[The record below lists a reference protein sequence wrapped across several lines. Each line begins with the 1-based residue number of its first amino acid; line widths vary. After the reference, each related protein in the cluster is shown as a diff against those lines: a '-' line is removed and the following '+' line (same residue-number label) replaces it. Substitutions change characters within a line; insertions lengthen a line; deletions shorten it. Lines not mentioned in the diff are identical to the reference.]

1 MREVWGA
8 RMNRFQTTRWSLVL
22 DAGKDPAQARVALES
37 LCRTYRP
44 PVHAYIRGHHYT
56 AESAEDLTQAF
67 FARFIEQ
74 GYYLKADPQR
84 GRFRGLLLTAL
95 KRFLGDVLDQEKT
108 LKRGGHAKVRSLDSL
123 VGDSGLLDQE
133 TPESAFHRSWAHTV
147 VKGAL
152 RRLRDEAK
160 AAGKAELFD
169 ALSVFI
175 AERPD
180 DADYERVAARFGM
193 RRNTLA
199 VGVHRL
205 RQRLRELIREQ
216 LAETSA
222 GDEELDNE
230 LRELGKSFDL
240 LAP

>member
-1 MREVWGA
+1 
-8 RMNRFQTTRWSLVL
+8 MNHFQTTRWSMVL
-22 DAGKDPAQARVALES
+22 NAGKNPEQARSALES

-44 PVHAYIRGHHYT
+44 PVHAYILGHHYT
-56 AESAEDLTQAF
+56 AESAEDLTQTF

-74 GYYLKADPQR
+74 GYYLKADPLR

-95 KRFLGDVLDQEKT
+95 KRFLSDVLDQEKT
-108 LKRGGHAKVRSLDSL
+108 RKRGGHAQVRSLDSL
-123 VGDSGLLDQE
+123 TGDSGLLDRQ

-152 RRLRDEAK
+152 RKLREEAK
-160 AAGKAELFD
+160 AADKSDLFD

-180 DADYERVAARFGM
+180 NADYERVAARFGM

-199 VGVHRL
+199 VAVHRL
-205 RQRLRELIREQ
+205 RQRLRELIRDQ

-222 GDEELDNE
+222 GNDDLEHELH
-230 LRELGKSFDL
+230 ELGRSFDL
-240 LAP
+240 LVR

>member
-1 MREVWGA
+1 
-8 RMNRFQTTRWSLVL
+8 MNRFQTTRWSIVL
-22 DAGKDPAQARVALES
+22 DARKDPDQARRALES

-44 PVHAYIRGHHYT
+44 PVYAYILGHHYT
-56 AESAEDLTQAF
+56 TESAEDLTQAF

-74 GYYLKADPQR
+74 SYHLKADPLR
-84 GRFRGLLLTAL
+84 GRFRAFLLTAL

-108 LKRGGHAKVRSLDSL
+108 IKRGGHAQVRSLDS
-123 VGDSGLLDQE
+123 VTGDSGLLDRA
-133 TPESAFHRSWAHTV
+133 TPEFAFHRSWAHTV
-147 VKGAL
+147 VKNAL
-152 RRLRDEAK
+152 RKLRDEAK

-180 DADYERVAARFGM
+180 DADYERVAAKFGM

-199 VGVHRL
+199 VAVHRL

-222 GDEELDNE
+222 DNAELE
-230 LRELGKSFDL
+230 HEMHELGQSFNF
-240 LAP
+240 P

>member
-1 MREVWGA
+1 
-8 RMNRFQTTRWSLVL
+8 MNRFQTTRWSLVL

-44 PVHAYIRGHHYT
+44 PVQAYIRGHHYT

-95 KRFLGDVLDQEKT
+95 KRFLDDVLDEEKT
-108 LKRGGHAKVRSLDSL
+108 LKRGGQTQLRSLDSL
-123 VGDSGLLDQE
+123 VSDPGLRDRE
-133 TPESAFHRSWAHTV
+133 TPEAAFHRSWAHTV
-147 VKGAL
+147 VMGAL
-152 RRLRDEAK
+152 RKLREEAK

-169 ALSVFI
+169 TLSVFI

-180 DADYERVAARFGM
+180 DADYERVAAKFGM
-193 RRNTLA
+193 RRNTVA
-199 VGVHRL
+199 VAVHRL
-205 RQRLRELIREQ
+205 RQRLRELIRNQ
-216 LAETSA
+216 LAETA
-222 GDEELDNE
+222 ADNDDLERELNE
-230 LRELGKSFDL
+230 LGQSFDL
-240 LAP
+240 FAR

>member
-1 MREVWGA
+1 
-8 RMNRFQTTRWSLVL
+8 MNHFQTTRWSIVL
-22 DAGKDPAQARVALES
+22 NARENPEQARSALES

-44 PVHAYIRGHHYT
+44 PVHAYILGHHYT
-56 AESAEDLTQAF
+56 AESAEDLTQTF

-84 GRFRGLLLTAL
+84 GRFRGFLLTAL
-95 KRFLGDVLDQEKT
+95 KRFLDDALDQEKT
-108 LKRGGHAKVRSLDSL
+108 IKRGGQTQLRSLDSL
-123 VGDSGLLDQE
+123 VSDPGLQDRE
-133 TPESAFHRSWAHTV
+133 TPEAAFHRSWAHTV

-152 RRLRDEAK
+152 RKLREEAK

-180 DADYERVAARFGM
+180 DADYERVAAKFGM

-199 VGVHRL
+199 VAVHRL
-205 RQRLRELIREQ
+205 RQRLRELIRNQ
-216 LAETSA
+216 LAETA
-222 GDEELDNE
+222 ADNDDLE
-230 LRELGKSFDL
+230 RELHELGQSFDL
-240 LAP
+240 FAH

>member
-1 MREVWGA
+1 MD
-8 RMNRFQTTRWSLVL
+8 RFQTTRWSIVL
-22 DAGKDPAQARVALES
+22 NARNNPGQARSALES

-44 PVHAYIRGHHYT
+44 PVHAYILAHHYT

-67 FARFIEQ
+67 FTRFIEQ
-74 GYYLKADPQR
+74 GYYLKADPLR

-95 KRFLGDVLDQEKT
+95 KRFLDDTLDQEKT
-108 LKRGGHAKVRSLDSL
+108 RKRGGHAQVRSLDSL
-123 VGDSGLLDQE
+123 TSDPGLLDRE
-133 TPESAFHRSWAHTV
+133 TPEFAFHRSWAHTV

-152 RRLRDEAK
+152 RKLREEAK

-199 VGVHRL
+199 VAVHRL
-205 RQRLRELIREQ
+205 RQRLRELIRNQ
-216 LAETSA
+216 LAETAS
-222 GDEELDNE
+222 DNDDLE
-230 LRELGKSFDL
+230 RELHELGQSFDL
-240 LAP
+240 LAR

>member
-1 MREVWGA
+1 
-8 RMNRFQTTRWSLVL
+8 MNRFQTTRWSLVL

-44 PVHAYIRGHHYT
+44 PVHAYILGHHYT

-74 GYYLKADPQR
+74 GYYLKADPLR
-84 GRFRGLLLTAL
+84 GRFRALLLTAL

-108 LKRGGHAKVRSLDSL
+108 LKRGGNAQVRSLDSL
-123 VGDSGLLDQE
+123 SGDSGLLDRE

-152 RRLRDEAK
+152 RKLRDEAR

-199 VGVHRL
+199 VAVHRL
-205 RQRLRELIREQ
+205 RQRLRELIRDQ

-222 GDEELDNE
+222 DDDELEHELQ
-230 LRELGKSFDL
+230 ELGQSLDL
-240 LAP
+240 LA